1 MVGGLLEYVALI
13 TGYQALLILVAL
25 LYGAA
30 FLAGRSYLGR
40 RATAPVGA
48 SPVAS

>member
-1 MVGGLLEYVALI
+1 MVGGLLEYVSLL

-30 FLAGRSYLGR
+30 FLTGPVLAGR
-40 RATAPVGA
+40 RATRLAA
-48 SPVAS
+48 EQAA